1 MDAATDKQTEK
12 IVLMFASQVGK
23 ALSLDTPLPTPAGW
37 TTMGD
42 VKVGDYLF
50 SALGVPCR
58 VVAKT
63 SVMLNHKCYRVVF
76 SDGSEI
82 LADAGHKWYVETD
95 YLHLGY
101 SRTGKNNTF
110 KAIKQGVIDTETMR
124 KMHTSVKEKTKVR
137 NNFSIPLT
145 KPLQLPDV
153 DLPVEPYT
161 FGVWL
166 GDGNSYSNQFCGHV
180 DDFEIV
186 ENVKAD
192 GYALKVRVKDNKYIA
207 IIDPK
212 DKHTGFCSRGHKL
225 SEVGLNKA
233 GYCAECSRLYSK
245 NFQRKKRGLEP
256 YPLPPIVYKPGIYS
270 TFKEMGVI
278 GIKHIP
284 NIYLR
289 ASERQRWELLQGL
302 MDTEGCAGARGRCEI
317 TFKSEALANGI
328 YELLVSLG
336 LKPSFSTKKA
346 SIKERGYSCLVYRL
360 SFAAY
365 SDQPVF
371 KLKRKQNRLK
381 DRSLGRI
388 GEATRRRVVDIRPEE
403 SVPVQCIEVDSPDHL
418 FLAGR
423 GMIPTHNSELLLNVL
438 GYYADQEPSPQLMLQ
453 PTVEMAQAFSKE
465 RIAPMFRD
473 SPGLAGKLIE
483 GKEGRGT
490 EKKSS
495 TTILMKHYPGGFLA
509 LVGANSPAGLASRP
523 IRILLAD
530 EVDRYP
536 ESAGKEGDPLK
547 LAVQRTQNFG
557 NRKLLMVST
566 PTVVGYSK
574 IHNEFLAGDQREFV
588 VQCPECNQYNEL
600 KWENV
605 RWESDDKGNVIE
617 SSVGLFCPHCGA
629 KIRGPRKINPDI
641 LQSGR
646 WEVRNPQGRFRSYH
660 INALNSPWVN
670 LVDLV
675 KDWVE
680 INHRKDKAGL
690 MEFINLKLGEPWEQ
704 FEADADKW
712 EYLLRRREYYPETGV
727 LPDGVLLLTA
737 GVDVQHDRL
746 ECTIY
751 GWGRARECWGIHHYV
766 IPGSPDTPGPWQQLD
781 GILTM
786 QHSLSFGTRITVACT
801 FVDSGDGTYSKEVYE
816 YTKARERFRVFSIKG
831 RGGAGVP
838 YIGVPS
844 RQNIVGATLFSL
856 GVDSG
861 KTAVMHALDIAEEG
875 PGFVHYPMQ
884 AESGFGENFFK
895 QLTAEVFEKKYE
907 KGKEKIGWVKIR
919 ERNEA
924 LDCAVYARAAM
935 ELLTPNF
942 EQIED
947 ALRGVPQATQQP
959 RRRRGVVGKG
969 ITL

>member
-1 MDAATDKQTEK
+1 MHWLNEFLKFCRPVSRLTGSEWADAKRFISLGTTAEPGPWRTYRTPYLQEPLDAATDKTTEK
-12 IVLMFASQVGK
+12 VVLMCASQLGK
-23 ALSLDTPLPTPAGW
+23 
-37 TTMGD
+37 
-42 VKVGDYLF
+42 
-50 SALGVPCR
+50 
-58 VVAKT
+58 
-63 SVMLNHKCYRVVF
+63 
-76 SDGSEI
+76 
-82 LADAGHKWYVETD
+82 
-95 YLHLGY
+95 
-101 SRTGKNNTF
+101 
-110 KAIKQGVIDTETMR
+110 
-124 KMHTSVKEKTKVR
+124 
-137 NNFSIPLT
+137 
-145 KPLQLPDV
+145 
-153 DLPVEPYT
+153 
-161 FGVWL
+161 
-166 GDGNSYSNQFCGHV
+166 
-180 DDFEIV
+180 
-186 ENVKAD
+186 
-192 GYALKVRVKDNKYIA
+192 
-207 IIDPK
+207 
-212 DKHTGFCSRGHKL
+212 
-225 SEVGLNKA
+225 
-233 GYCAECSRLYSK
+233 
-245 NFQRKKRGLEP
+245 
-256 YPLPPIVYKPGIYS
+256 
-270 TFKEMGVI
+270 
-278 GIKHIP
+278 
-284 NIYLR
+284 
-289 ASERQRWELLQGL
+289 
-302 MDTEGCAGARGRCEI
+302 
-317 TFKSEALANGI
+317 
-328 YELLVSLG
+328 
-336 LKPSFSTKKA
+336 
-346 SIKERGYSCLVYRL
+346 
-360 SFAAY
+360 
-365 SDQPVF
+365 
-371 KLKRKQNRLK
+371 
-381 DRSLGRI
+381 
-388 GEATRRRVVDIRPEE
+388 
-403 SVPVQCIEVDSPDHL
+403 
-418 FLAGR
+418 
-423 GMIPTHNSELLLNVL
+423 SELLLNVL

-588 VQCPECNQYNEL
+588 VRCPECCQYNEL

-746 ECTIY
+746 ECTVY
-751 GWGRARECWGIHHYV
+751 GWGRARECWGIRHYI

-786 QHSLSFGTRITVACT
+786 QQSLSFGTRITVACT

-831 RGGAGVP
+831 RGGVGVP
-838 YIGVPS
+838 FIGVPS

-861 KTAVMHALDIAEEG
+861 KIAVTNALDIAEEG

-884 AESGFGENFFK
+884 SESGFGENFFK
-895 QLTAEVFEKKYE
+895 QLTAEVFETKYE
-907 KGKEKIGWVKIR
+907 KGKQKSGWVKIR

-942 EQIED
+942 EQIEA
-947 ALRGVPQATQQP
+947 ALRGMPQAIQQP